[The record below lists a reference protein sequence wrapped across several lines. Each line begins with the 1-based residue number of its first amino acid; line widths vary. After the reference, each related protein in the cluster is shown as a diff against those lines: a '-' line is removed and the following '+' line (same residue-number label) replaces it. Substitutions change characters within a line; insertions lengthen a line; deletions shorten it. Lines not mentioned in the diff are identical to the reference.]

1 MDVDQFLST
10 VFPSKRDEDIAT
22 PRRLLEYGTL
32 QDHIEEILAKYDEE
46 TKPELDAEERAL
58 TDGRIGPETV
68 GVDRASLCGSMTIND
83 GIEIESRSNFS
94 SVRANMCV
102 CKGKWMYEI
111 LLGSKGI
118 MQLGWATL
126 QCKFTNE
133 EGVGDTNDSF
143 AYDGHRVRKWN
154 VSTAKYGEEWMAG
167 DVVGCFIDLD
177 QGVISYS
184 RNGHFLGVAFDNVQY
199 GPGLAYFP
207 AASLSY
213 GESCHMNFGSAPFK
227 FPIEGYKPLQDPP
240 ISDVAKATEMVS
252 CLDRLLPAPDRVPCL
267 PPALHGRSDTLT
279 LLTTAYVFE
288 KLGPLLT
295 GGYVVEEV
303 LLPFLLKS
311 CVGCNPVEH
320 RPGVHKILDM
330 MWVCMEE
337 FELVPSLSHLLNAL
351 IKYYWFQP
359 VTMDFRQQVHCLTL
373 VLSILKH
380 EKTRRLWIACKS
392 FPQKF
397 SYFMHI
403 KPPDDKV
410 LQSSFP
416 SVWWES
422 DDESS
427 KPSEASKTEYTT
439 ACNKLKNK
447 VQVLEN
453 IQVEIC
459 KILLKG
465 DDRPTQ
471 DSKPTRLLFLEK
483 FRKFLQENMMTIMLQ
498 PSSACAGPV
507 ITCFYHRLVQAVRW
521 HWEQWAQEKDSPI
534 KSKDAYVPNH
544 VFHDDGVHF
553 WDLPRVGGVLSHL
566 KKAYHDAIE
575 KSANKEEPS
584 EGDESSISCE
594 DRNLEPSLVEML
606 DGVIMLYH
614 IAVHKQLS
622 KVRAVR
628 ENMKQNIKALEETMA
643 KIRRCEQE
651 RTDVLAELERSKTV
665 FLQETTHCARHM
677 AWVSTLIFT
686 KEKQNDVHWMLNCI
700 MSSVERGTIKENLFE
715 FTPEFYMEAAINAFH
730 GLRHYFHPT
739 TCFSDIPESSDTL
752 QKMAAFLCTHFIDQ
766 RIINPDL
773 RDIIIQA
780 LAAFVCYPDS
790 LEAVENMPE
799 TLLEKAIRSLMA
811 AYDKRSWV
819 QTTWILVRIWKG
831 CGFAFRYTSSPD
843 VITLGLPEQGQQ
855 RASLQPPHP
864 SKKCQQQF
872 GQLCVKD
879 NQLASEFLNGLLNQL
894 NWSFSEFI
902 GMLQEIQQATHQ
914 METVL
919 DSRQL
924 RTCAVCFDLTVG
936 LMRVLEMVATV
947 APEVFTDWK
956 RQSAELHIA
965 RLFQLLTQVLNRVT
979 AGSNLFE
986 NVTRLHLPGLETVDR
1001 FPILGAVTGIL
1012 LTLLLD
1018 GTIESKERATSSL
1031 LAEPGYNLDTVCFL
1045 VGGKSVAVEATKPKF
1060 SFRTLINKDVTPEE
1074 VQRVDDLVSHLES
1087 QGTEYGLQTQE
1098 SVDVDDL
1105 CPICCAVKVSVR
1117 FIPCLHVSCRSCISR
1132 HLMNNKECFFCKHI
1146 VNELEDITSEEAV

>member
-32 QDHIEEILAKYDEE
+32 QDHIEEILAKKVLVIQMTPLLMMD
-46 TKPELDAEERAL
+46 
-58 TDGRIGPETV
+58 TV
-68 GVDRASLCGSMTIND
+68 SENGMSPQQ
-83 GIEIESRSNFS
+83 
-94 SVRANMCV
+94 NM
-102 CKGKWMYEI
+102 G
-111 LLGSKGI
+111 
-118 MQLGWATL
+118 
-126 QCKFTNE
+126 
-133 EGVGDTNDSF
+133 
-143 AYDGHRVRKWN
+143 
-154 VSTAKYGEEWMAG
+154 
-167 DVVGCFIDLD
+167 
-177 QGVISYS
+177 

-227 FPIEGYKPLQDPP
+227 
-240 ISDVAKATEMVS
+240 
-252 CLDRLLPAPDRVPCL
+252 LLPAPDRVPCL

-279 LLTTAYVFE
+279 LLTTAHVFE

-320 RPGVHKILDM
+320 RLGVHKILDM

-359 VTMDFRQQVHCLTL
+359 VTMDFR
-373 VLSILKH
+373 
-380 EKTRRLWIACKS
+380 R
-392 FPQKF
+392 QKF

-575 KSANKEEPS
+575 KSANKEESS
-584 EGDESSISCE
+584 EGDESPISCE

-739 TCFSDIPESSDTL
+739 TCFSDIPGKLFWYVNQS
-752 QKMAAFLCTHFIDQ
+752 
-766 RIINPDL
+766 
-773 RDIIIQA
+773 QA
-780 LAAFVCYPDS
+780 
-790 LEAVENMPE
+790 
-799 TLLEKAIRSLMA
+799 
-811 AYDKRSWV
+811 
-819 QTTWILVRIWKG
+819 
-831 CGFAFRYTSSPD
+831 
-843 VITLGLPEQGQQ
+843 
-855 RASLQPPHP
+855 
-864 SKKCQQQF
+864 
-872 GQLCVKD
+872 
-879 NQLASEFLNGLLNQL
+879 
-894 NWSFSEFI
+894 
-902 GMLQEIQQATHQ
+902 
-914 METVL
+914 
-919 DSRQL
+919 
-924 RTCAVCFDLTVG
+924 
-936 LMRVLEMVATV
+936 
-947 APEVFTDWK
+947 
-956 RQSAELHIA
+956 
-965 RLFQLLTQVLNRVT
+965 
-979 AGSNLFE
+979 
-986 NVTRLHLPGLETVDR
+986 PGKVD
-1001 FPILGAVTGIL
+1001 
-1012 LTLLLD
+1012 
-1018 GTIESKERATSSL
+1018 
-1031 LAEPGYNLDTVCFL
+1031 
-1045 VGGKSVAVEATKPKF
+1045 
-1060 SFRTLINKDVTPEE
+1060 
-1074 VQRVDDLVSHLES
+1074 
-1087 QGTEYGLQTQE
+1087 
-1098 SVDVDDL
+1098 
-1105 CPICCAVKVSVR
+1105 
-1117 FIPCLHVSCRSCISR
+1117 
-1132 HLMNNKECFFCKHI
+1132 
-1146 VNELEDITSEEAV
+1146 